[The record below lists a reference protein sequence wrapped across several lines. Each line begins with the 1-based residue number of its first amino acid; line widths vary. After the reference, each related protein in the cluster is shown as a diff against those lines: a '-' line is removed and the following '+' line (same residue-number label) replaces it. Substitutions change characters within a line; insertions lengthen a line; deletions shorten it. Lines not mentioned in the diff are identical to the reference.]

1 MRGFAIIWNS
11 IIDDTPLIDIIKKKC
26 IVEQCESVTF
36 ESSDELDCYIKEI
49 YKFEKK
55 NKDKIIHKAE
65 LLRNLENKRITIL
78 ILRFDSTDMSFHA
91 GKGRMV
97 YSQMDELKQEVRS
110 MGKSMIGEAY
120 WFDNVFHISE
130 NASEFNAALSA
141 SCKKLSLDFLDRF
154 SCWTYL
160 NSNKYMY
167 KYITNTPQ
175 IIYLSPLFLLFHNLR
190 SADNFNQGNVL
201 IKYHV
206 IKNYYG
212 DNDEESWSL
221 YDEMM
226 HARVKSC
233 QFVDDSYYDHK
244 EEFVELIHS
253 FENNG
258 FMEEYPIMVNDNLDM
273 LDGTHRLACALF
285 FDIKQIPVI
294 INGDGVYGIAEFKMD
309 WFKNMGF
316 ERHIEVINEELDY
329 LYQRL

>member
-11 IIDDTPLIDIIKKKC
+11 IINHTPLIDVIRKKC

-36 ESSDELDCYIKEI
+36 ESSAELDGYIKEI

-65 LLRNLENKRITIL
+65 LLRDLKNKRITIL
-78 ILRFDSTDMSFHA
+78 ILRFDNTDMSFHA

-97 YSQMDELKQEVRS
+97 YSQMDELKQEVRN
-110 MGKSMIGEAY
+110 MGKSMLGDAY

-130 NASEFNAALSA
+130 NISEFNAALSA
-141 SCKKLSLDFLDRF
+141 SCKKLSLDSLDRF

-167 KYITNTPQ
+167 KYITNNPQ

-190 SADNFNQGNVL
+190 NADNFNQGNVL

-206 IKNYYG
+206 IKGYYG
-212 DNDEESWSL
+212 GNDDESWSL

-244 EEFVELIHS
+244 EAFVELIQS
-253 FENNG
+253 FEING
-258 FMEEYPIMVNDNLDM
+258 FLKEYPIMVNDNLDM
-273 LDGTHRLACALF
+273 LDGTHRLACALY
-285 FDIKQIPVI
+285 FDIKQVPVI
-294 INGDGVYGIAEFKMD
+294 VNGEGVYGIAEFKMD
-309 WFKNMGF
+309 WFKDMGF